1 MNYYKMFKLFILTM
15 NILFFVG
22 CGGGSSNKV
31 IKEVSSN
38 IDTTTGAISEDIVV
52 EIGDNSD
59 KQTSIKI
66 PEGTEFIDI
75 ESNKTINVPNI
86 KATLV
91 KDLNRGSST
100 ISFEYNG
107 KKVIP
112 TQPIVVSLPAPTG
125 AKPGDSVQL
134 EVPDGVTANKMEVS
148 QKLITVIVK
157 ADGTVDITVFPDVL
171 RNLLVIVIIIADQST
186 N

>member
-1 MNYYKMFKLFILTM
+1 MDYFYSKTTYSLAHMEISFSESAHNKLVKAL
-15 NILFFVG
+15 
-22 CGGGSSNKV
+22 
-31 IKEVSSN
+31 
-38 IDTTTGAISEDIVV
+38 
-52 EIGDNSD
+52 
-59 KQTSIKI
+59 QTSIVFCVNH
-66 PEGTEFIDI
+66 P
-75 ESNKTINVPNI
+75 SV
-86 KATLV
+86 
-91 KDLNRGSST
+91 
-100 ISFEYNG
+100 